1 MMLWEGTIK
10 NTDIRVLSPKDLLHM
25 VEYNMAQNANAK
37 LKRRIDTIKTQNN
50 HMSQSFEQEKINAST
65 VVNNYYGTNSNN
77 TFSDRSSYIFN
88 NHDEILHNKGKRR
101 RRTNHIDYHNTL
113 PSQTSYNTL
122 PSQKSDHVDY
132 DSTHEYID

>member
-1 MMLWEGTIK
+1 MLWEGHIK
-10 NTDIRVLSPKDLLHM
+10 NTDIKVISPKDILHM

-88 NHDEILHNKGKRR
+88 NHDELLHNNGKRR
-101 RRTNHIDYHNTL
+101 RRTNHINYHNTL
-113 PSQTSYNTL
+113 PSQS
-122 PSQKSDHVDY
+122 SDNADY
-132 DSTHEYID
+132 DSSHDYIT